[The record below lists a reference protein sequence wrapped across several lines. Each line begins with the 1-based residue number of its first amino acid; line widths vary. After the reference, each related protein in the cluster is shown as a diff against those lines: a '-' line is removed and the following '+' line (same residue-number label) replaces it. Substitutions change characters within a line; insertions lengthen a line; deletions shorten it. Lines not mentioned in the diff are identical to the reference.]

1 MKANER
7 LAASQTA
14 HSLGSCSV
22 SENKRREKG
31 SYTGSCTASCAR
43 GRRQL
48 HGQPGSAYSPLPLT
62 LPFRSPNLKQLRKA
76 RSRLYR
82 SRFLQEN
89 THVALFF
96 EIYMIYAHR
105 SKLLLKSSK
114 FNNLFDKT
122 LTNMCLS
129 TSILINTLQVLAVCR
144 PNIENNV

>member
-82 SRFLQEN
+82 SRCFHVRFQRFFKVHQSVQVSHTFGFLRG
-89 THVALFF
+89 FF
-96 EIYMIYAHR
+96 QAFPTR
-105 SKLLLKSSK
+105 DS
-114 FNNLFDKT
+114 NLCT
-122 LTNMCLS
+122 SWCAASAS
-129 TSILINTLQVLAVCR
+129 TRYHHECCV
-144 PNIENNV
+144 